1 MLLSNDVIKLDI
13 ECKSFVLTVKALA
26 KRKRCVESEREWGED
41 VGRRTIRSARELRP
55 E

>member
-26 KRKRCVESEREWGED
+26 KRKRCVERVREWGED